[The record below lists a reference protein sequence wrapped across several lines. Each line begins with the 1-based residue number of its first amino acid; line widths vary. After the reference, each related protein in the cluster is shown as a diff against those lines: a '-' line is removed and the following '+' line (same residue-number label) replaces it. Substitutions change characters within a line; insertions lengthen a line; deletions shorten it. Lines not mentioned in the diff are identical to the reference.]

1 MMDIEKIASMVYCF
15 FIKWDQVQMT
25 YHPKHYT
32 NQLLKNAGEGKYA
45 SGLKIIFG
53 HQIYV
58 TWNTFVLTIRVFD
71 ICCMSL

>member
-15 FIKWDQVQMT
+15 FIKWDQVKMT

-32 NQLLKNAGEGKYA
+32 DQLLKNADEGKYA

-53 HQIYV
+53 HQI
-58 TWNTFVLTIRVFD
+58 
-71 ICCMSL
+71 